1 MFCLNEFSLSGF
13 SVCHGC
19 ALAQSVCVVVCA
31 CVYFR
36 VCVCV
41 CVYADLYL
49 RVYVDLKLRACMRV
63 LLSCAVATLMPLIF
77 TLLSWLCLVL
87 RVTETVTT
95 TTKKTTVTNRER
107 YVSCP
112 SERS

>member
-41 CVYADLYL
+41 CVCTQICIC
-49 RVYVDLKLRACMRV
+49 VYM
-63 LLSCAVATLMPLIF
+63 LI
-77 TLLSWLCLVL
+77 
-87 RVTETVTT
+87 
-95 TTKKTTVTNRER
+95 
-107 YVSCP
+107 
-112 SERS
+112 

>member
-41 CVYADLYL
+41 CVCV
-49 RVYVDLKLRACMRV
+49 RRSVFACI
-63 LLSCAVATLMPLIF
+63 C
-77 TLLSWLCLVL
+77 
-87 RVTETVTT
+87 
-95 TTKKTTVTNRER
+95 
-107 YVSCP
+107 
-112 SERS
+112 